1 MVISTAEEAL
11 SATIEKHLT
20 NLINQADG
28 NIHEKMS
35 KVLDKVRKSGKYVN
49 ATEKRSKSS

>member
-35 KVLDKVRKSGKYVN
+35 KVLDKLRKSGN
-49 ATEKRSKSS
+49 M